1 MIGIVGNRAGFREPG
16 GVRKLVELLCR
27 RLEIEGIAYRILTAG
42 EVSQGE
48 YSNLIVVGCSSPWAY
63 GLALKVLV
71 QRPAMPIHWI
81 PCFHPPRFVTH
92 RWKARLALW
101 ALRGLQRL
109 GVRVYALTQAEQ
121 AELNVGRC
129 GLLSLPF
136 DCEETFVQ
144 VTAAGTTTGAQRPF
158 ALVFLGRPVAQKGW
172 PQYLA
177 MVNQLGLNCLALVPF
192 EPEGALP
199 PTLTL
204 RIGLNDRDV
213 REHLR
218 QCRLLI
224 LPSDYESFGFAQAE
238 ALLSGCCVPVL
249 GEWPLWLGVTN
260 NITDNAGGH
269 VMELDW
275 RNLTPSQSAER
286 ARSLLMEPAA
296 LTALQHQQLRSWMSR
311 PERQAPILPNLRAV
325 DAGQGRPPGLTH
337 TQTGGT
343 SSLRNEGGR
352 RR

>member
-1 MIGIVGNRAGFREPG
+1 MIGIVGNQAGFREPG

-42 EVSQGE
+42 ELSKGE
-48 YSNLIVVGCSSPWAY
+48 YCSLIVVGCSSPWAY
-63 GLALKVLV
+63 RLALKFHV
-71 QRPAMPIHWI
+71 RHPARPIHWI
-81 PCFHPPRFVTH
+81 PCFHPPRYVTH

-101 ALRGLQRL
+101 ALRGLQIL
-109 GVRVYALTQAEQ
+109 GVRVYALTEAEE

-136 DCEETFVQ
+136 DCEEAFAQ
-144 VTAAGTTTGAQRPF
+144 VAGPDTTTDAQRPF

-177 MVNQLGLNCLALVPF
+177 MVSQLGLNCLALVPF

-199 PTLTL
+199 PTLTI

-218 QCRLLI
+218 QCQLLI
-224 LPSDYESFGFAQAE
+224 LASDYESFGFAQAE

-249 GEWPLWLGVTN
+249 GEWPLWLDV
-260 NITDNAGGH
+260 AQ
-269 VMELDW
+269 LDW
-275 RNLTPSQSAER
+275 RHLTPGQCAER
-286 ARSLLMEPAA
+286 LEILLSQPATLTSL
-296 LTALQHQQLRSWMSR
+296 QDQQLRSWINR
-311 PERQAPILPNLRAV
+311 RERLAPMLP
-325 DAGQGRPPGLTH
+325 
-337 TQTGGT
+337 
-343 SSLRNEGGR
+343 SLRGINRGINRSCLLNRSSNR
-352 RR
+352 RNIHFTE